1 MSVFGMRESLK
12 NTIGDS
18 GVIENMY
25 PNKQK
30 DIKVLKVLKKKKFI
44 DAKMAGYIADKM
56 DVYKRLL
63 K

>member
-1 MSVFGMRESLK
+1 
-12 NTIGDS
+12 
-18 GVIENMY
+18 MY